1 MKFEEQLIN
10 IDLEDVKTLE
20 EVQHVIRKINI
31 DGGSMK
37 PFAFEIN
44 KEIQTIIL
52 GRLTLEHGTFFGVPF
67 KTVDRI
73 DKKKVEKVIDKM
85 FDRFESPVD
94 FCCDYD
100 RENAAKR
107 LKKELGLE

>member
-1 MKFEEQLIN
+1 
-10 IDLEDVKTLE
+10 
-20 EVQHVIRKINI
+20 
-31 DGGSMK
+31 SMN
-37 PFAFEIN
+37 PFAFEISGKLQN
-44 KEIQTIIL
+44 IIL
-52 GRLTLEHGTFFGVPF
+52 GQMSERGTIFGVPY

-107 LKKELGLE
+107 LKKELRL